1 VTWQWTPTEQRVFEC
16 LKGRLTEAPILAY
29 PDPDLEY
36 ILDMDASDQNVGAVL
51 LQVQEGREVVVAY
64 YSKSLS
70 PAERNYCTTR
80 KELLAVIKSVKHFRP
95 YLYSRRFRLRTVHA
109 SLIWLCKR
117 AEPSSQVARWL
128 EILAEISYRIEHRP
142 GKRHGNAD
150 GLSRRPDEGCKQ
162 RLNIEKRDGGPPRS
176 ELGTLAHPGI
186 EYDWDQGQ
194 LQQRANTS
202 PEVVNHLRANLV
214 LADND
219 RELRRLQESTPGVVA
234 DVYRAKKGGQ
244 RPSEEQLRQGC
255 AEFRLY
261 CQRWDSLR
269 IGPDGLLTITL
280 ATTDG
285 SSERNRVVCPT
296 AIRRELI

>member
-1 VTWQWTPTEQRVFEC
+1 
-16 LKGRLTEAPILAY
+16 LAY

-36 ILDMDASDQNVGAVL
+36 ILDTAASDQNVGAVL
-51 LQVQEGREVVVAY
+51 SQVQEGREVVVAY

-95 YLYSRRFRLRTVHA
+95 YLYGRRFRLHTDHA
-109 SLIWLCKR
+109 SMIWLCKR

-128 EILAEISYRIEHRP
+128 EILVEFSYRIEYRP
-142 GKRHGNAD
+142 GKKHGNAD

-162 RLNIEKRDGGPPRS
+162 CLNIEKRDGGPPQS
-176 ELGTLAHPGI
+176 EPRTLAHPQI
-186 EYDWDQGQ
+186 EYDWDQDQ
-194 LQQRANTS
+194 FHQRTNTS
-202 PEVVNHLRANLV
+202 SEAVNHLRANPV
-214 LADND
+214 LADNV
-219 RELRRLQESTPGVVA
+219 RELRRLQENTPGVVA
-234 DVYRAKKGGQ
+234 DYRAKKGKQ

-269 IGPDGLLTITL
+269 IGPDSLLTITL
-280 ATTDG
+280 AATAG
-285 SSERNRVVCPT
+285 SSNRNRVICPT
-296 AIRRELI
+296 AICRELIWDTHKQAHAGVQRVL